1 MDLLILCTDNQNIFK
16 SLGDR
21 ESRVT
26 ILSLHQMVITLHGSI
41 DSLLGARQFLRDS
54 QLVWQEGRSGCL
66 ELLPEHLS
74 TTFMP
79 SNASVFSRI
88 HCIHVESK
96 KTSSGFEQ
104 ICFYSRFKAF
114 LYGSPA
120 EPLIVSLTRS
130 MNDCLL
136 NIIIIIK

>member
-1 MDLLILCTDNQNIFK
+1 M
-16 SLGDR
+16 
-21 ESRVT
+21 EA
-26 ILSLHQMVITLHGSI
+26 
-41 DSLLGARQFLRDS
+41 DSLLGARQFLPDS
-54 QLVWQEGRSGCL
+54 QLVWQEGEEGCL
-66 ELLPEHLS
+66 ELLPEHSS

-96 KTSSGFEQ
+96 KTSTGFEQ

-120 EPLIVSLTRS
+120 VPLIVSLTQEHE
-130 MNDCLL
+130 
-136 NIIIIIK
+136 